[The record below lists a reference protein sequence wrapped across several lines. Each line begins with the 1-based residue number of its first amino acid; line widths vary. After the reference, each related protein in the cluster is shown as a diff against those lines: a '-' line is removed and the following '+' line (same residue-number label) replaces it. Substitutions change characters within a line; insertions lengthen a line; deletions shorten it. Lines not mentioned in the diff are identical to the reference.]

1 MPLMAL
7 TAEAR
12 VLADFE
18 DGTTGRLTIDTE
30 KTIDGCFTAMPAVMD
45 NPDKT
50 GINASAK
57 CFGAVNTAGAD
68 WWGNMVGLT
77 LKTPVTIGD
86 NNRILSFLCYR
97 SIQPKEMRI
106 GFNGYEKAEEVF
118 CERMPAEGRWERVT
132 IDLGESHYGET
143 LTTIYIVFSCNW
155 SEPRTGWGE
164 ATYCYDDFN
173 MSAEQ
178 SIPPATVV
186 IDPAIGYQTIT
197 DFGASDCWTADY
209 IGRYFSETERSRA
222 ARQLFSMA
230 TDDSGNPE
238 GIGLS
243 CWRVNI
249 GAGSATQGDDSNIGD
264 ETRRTECFLNEDGSY
279 DWSRQAGQQ
288 YFMRQALNYGVD
300 RFVLFSNSA
309 PIYLTR
315 NGKANAG
322 NARTVCNLNA
332 ARFPDFAEFL
342 ATTAKHFADEGYNI
356 TRISPVN
363 EPAFDWLEGQ
373 EGSPWRNS
381 DIAGLARELDKS
393 IASRGLATKIL
404 LPEASSLDL
413 LYGGTG
419 AASNQ
424 IEAFFN
430 SANTSTFI
438 GNLPSVAR
446 EVAGHSYWTFT
457 TNADLRG
464 VREKARDAAAKY
476 GLNVAQTEWSML
488 DAAPK
493 PSTGFPESYD
503 AASYMDIALFMGK
516 LIQCD
521 LRFGDMSSWA
531 YWTAFSCEQYSQK
544 NRFYL
549 MRIHPQSGDYGKL
562 TEGGTVSDDKNLW
575 VLGNYS
581 RFIRPGYRR
590 IQLDGACEMNH
601 LLGSAYIAPDGK
613 RIVAVFVNTAHGDR
627 MVSIN
632 MLQTGA
638 DGLPMGA
645 IESVDKYVTSTSL
658 RLRRSTA
665 TESIQRMT
673 IPARSVV
680 TVVLS
685 LGEYTGIKDISS
697 ATPALAD
704 SKAIYN
710 ISGLQMAV
718 GSTLSP
724 GLYICNGKKFAVSR

>member
-7 TAEAR
+7 TAGAR
-12 VLADFE
+12 TLADFE
-18 DGTTGRLTIDTE
+18 DGTTGRLTIDAGN
-30 KTIDGCFTAMPAVMD
+30 TIAGCFTAQPAVMD

-50 GINASAK
+50 GINTSAK
-57 CFGAVNTAGAD
+57 CFGAVNAAGAD

-77 LKTPVTIGD
+77 LNTPVTIND

-97 SIQPKEMRI
+97 SVQPKEMRI
-106 GFNGYEKAEEVF
+106 GFNGYEEADEVL
-118 CERMPAEGRWERVT
+118 CERMPADGRWERVT
-132 IDLGESHYGET
+132 IDLGEKHYGET

-164 ATYCYDDFN
+164 ATYCYDDFS
-173 MSAEQ
+173 MSSEQ
-178 SIPPATVV
+178 SIPPATIV
-186 IDPAIGYQTIT
+186 IDPAVEYQTIN

-222 ARQLFSMA
+222 ARQLFSMG
-230 TDDSGNPE
+230 TDAAGNPE

-249 GAGSATQGDDSNIGD
+249 GAGSAAQGDGSNIAD
-264 ETRRTECFLNEDGSY
+264 ETRRTECFLSEDGSY

-288 YFMRQALNYGVD
+288 YFMRQALGYGVEH
-300 RFVLFSNSA
+300 FVLFSNSA
-309 PIYLTR
+309 PVYFTR

-322 NARTVCNLNA
+322 NVRTACNLSA

-363 EPAFDWLEGQ
+363 EPQFEWLDGQ

-393 IASRGLATKIL
+393 IAARSLTAKIL

-413 LYGGTG
+413 LYGGSG
-419 AASNQ
+419 GASNQ

-430 SANTSTFI
+430 SANTSTYV

-446 EVAGHSYWTFT
+446 EVAGHSYWTFA

-464 VREKARDAAAKY
+464 VREKARDAAARY
-476 GLNVAQTEWSML
+476 SIGVAQTEWSML
-488 DAAPK
+488 DAAPHA
-493 PSTGFPESYD
+493 STGFPESYD

-521 LRFGDMSSWA
+521 LRFGNMSSWS

-549 MRIHPQSGDYGKL
+549 MRIHPQGGDYGKL
-562 TEGGTVSDDKNLW
+562 TEGGTVSADKNLW

-601 LLGSAYIAPDGK
+601 LMGSAYIAPDGK
-613 RIVAVFVNTAHGDR
+613 RIVAVFVNTAHGNR
-627 MVSIN
+627 MISVSMPAERAGGMPVGSI
-632 MLQTGA
+632 G
-638 DGLPMGA
+638 
-645 IESVDKYVTSTSL
+645 SVDKYVTSASQQL
-658 RLRRSTA
+658 SRSTTA
-665 TESIQRMT
+665 ENIQRMT
-673 IPARSVV
+673 IPARSVT
-680 TVVLS
+680 TVVLTIGDSSGISEVAAAAPTHAGGQAVYS
-685 LGEYTGIKDISS
+685 L
-697 ATPALAD
+697 
-704 SKAIYN
+704 
-710 ISGLQMAV
+710 SGQRMDA

-724 GLYICNGKKFAVSR
+724 GLYICEGKKFAVQR